1 VLNQIKEQE
10 NLLYEMEDRLAK
22 GMDEIDFVKTNLA
35 EVKDKNDDLGVK
47 VFKSLEQTAT
57 IKNKLEDILG
67 DADSMQA
74 FMANTKRD
82 LTSIKK
88 KLNIIEKQHEKLVE
102 DSDVRLTKNEKI
114 LIETEKRSIQAH

>member
-1 VLNQIKEQE
+1 
-10 NLLYEMEDRLAK
+10 MEDRLAK

-114 LIETEKRSIQAH
+114 LIETEKRSI

>member
-1 VLNQIKEQE
+1 
-10 NLLYEMEDRLAK
+10 
-22 GMDEIDFVKTNLA
+22 
-35 EVKDKNDDLGVK
+35 
-47 VFKSLEQTAT
+47 
-57 IKNKLEDILG
+57 
-67 DADSMQA
+67 MQA

-114 LIETEKRSIQAH
+114 LIETEKRSI